1 LDHGLFDFGWCA
13 VMLGIGCLDMGTL
26 DNSGHTFLLEKLKNK
41 KTAGK
46 LFCSHMEIDH
56 IYIANI
62 MGVKIFYENSKFNES
77 FLVATVDSN

>member
-1 LDHGLFDFGWCA
+1 
-13 VMLGIGCLDMGTL
+13 
-26 DNSGHTFLLEKLKNK
+26 
-41 KTAGK
+41 
-46 LFCSHMEIDH
+46 MEIDH